1 MKQIIPVKQ
10 GDNITLTVN
19 GLGSSGEGVG
29 KYEGFTVFVKG
40 ALPEEEVRVTI
51 TLVKKSYAVG
61 ALEEIVKA
69 SAERVEPACPVY
81 KECGGCQLQHLSYKG
96 QLECKRQQ
104 VQDALTRI
112 GHLNL
117 EALPVLGAAEPWSYR
132 NKMQFPAAADA
143 EGVLQIGCYATATH
157 SVVDTDACMISKEAN
172 NAIMKTVRTWMQHYN
187 ISAYDEK
194 TGKGLVRHIMG
205 RVGVHS
211 GEVMAV
217 IITSGYDIPHRGVLI
232 EWLKR
237 HVPGLVSVVQNINK
251 KQTNVVMG
259 SKTRVLYGPESIKD
273 SLGSL
278 SFHISAQA
286 FFQVNSE
293 QAEKLYNKAL
303 EFAALSGKETVVDV
317 YCGTG
322 TISLYLARHA
332 KQVYGIE
339 IVAPAIE
346 NAKKN
351 AEENKCAN
359 AEFICGDAAVELPKL
374 LAGGVRPDVL
384 VVDPPR
390 AGCEQKVLA
399 AIAEVQPE
407 RVVYVSCNPASLA
420 RDLAFMEQ
428 HGYKAIVAQPVDM
441 FPMTS
446 HVETVVLLGRK
457 FEKSRE
463 HVYLD
468 YEPSAEIDLP
478 GGATYSEI
486 KQWIQAEYDLKVSSL
501 YVAQVKQKH
510 GIVERECYNK
520 PKSENAKQ
528 PKCPPEK
535 EAAIEAAL
543 KHFKMI

>member
-1 MKQIIPVKQ
+1 
-10 GDNITLTVN
+10 
-19 GLGSSGEGVG
+19 
-29 KYEGFTVFVKG
+29 
-40 ALPEEEVRVTI
+40 
-51 TLVKKSYAVG
+51 
-61 ALEEIVKA
+61 
-69 SAERVEPACPVY
+69 
-81 KECGGCQLQHLSYKG
+81 
-96 QLECKRQQ
+96 
-104 VQDALTRI
+104 
-112 GHLNL
+112 
-117 EALPVLGAAEPWSYR
+117 
-132 NKMQFPAAADA
+132 
-143 EGVLQIGCYATATH
+143 
-157 SVVDTDACMISKEAN
+157 MISKEAN

-351 AEENKCAN
+351 AEEK
-359 AEFICGDAAVELPKL
+359 
-374 LAGGVRPDVL
+374 
-384 VVDPPR
+384 
-390 AGCEQKVLA
+390 
-399 AIAEVQPE
+399 
-407 RVVYVSCNPASLA
+407 
-420 RDLAFMEQ
+420 
-428 HGYKAIVAQPVDM
+428 
-441 FPMTS
+441 
-446 HVETVVLLGRK
+446 
-457 FEKSRE
+457 
-463 HVYLD
+463 
-468 YEPSAEIDLP
+468 
-478 GGATYSEI
+478 
-486 KQWIQAEYDLKVSSL
+486 
-501 YVAQVKQKH
+501 
-510 GIVERECYNK
+510 
-520 PKSENAKQ
+520 
-528 PKCPPEK
+528 
-535 EAAIEAAL
+535 
-543 KHFKMI
+543 

>member
-117 EALPVLGAAEPWSYR
+117 EVLPVLGAAEPWSYR
-132 NKMQFPAAADA
+132 NKMQFPAATDT

-217 IITSGYDIPHRGVLI
+217 IITSGYDIPHRSVLI

-237 HVPGLVSVVQNINK
+237 YVLGLVSVVQNINK

-259 SKTRVLYGPESIKD
+259 SKTRVLYGAESIKD

-351 AEENKCAN
+351 AEENKCSN

-374 LAGGVRPDVL
+374 LAGGVRPDVV

-399 AIAEVQPE
+399 AIADVQPE

-446 HVETVVLLGRK
+446 HVETVVLLNRMNTA
-457 FEKSRE
+457 F
-463 HVYLD
+463 
-468 YEPSAEIDLP
+468 
-478 GGATYSEI
+478 
-486 KQWIQAEYDLKVSSL
+486 
-501 YVAQVKQKH
+501 
-510 GIVERECYNK
+510 
-520 PKSENAKQ
+520 
-528 PKCPPEK
+528 
-535 EAAIEAAL
+535 
-543 KHFKMI
+543 

>member
-1 MKQIIPVKQ
+1 MKFTIPVKQ
-10 GDNITLTVN
+10 GEDIIMTIS

-40 ALPEEEVRVTI
+40 ALPGEEVRVQI

-61 ALEEIVKA
+61 KLVELVKP
-69 SAERVEPACPVY
+69 SGERVEPQCQVY

-96 QLECKRQQ
+96 QLDCKRQQ
-104 VQDALTRI
+104 VQDALSRI
-112 GHLNL
+112 GHIDL
-117 EALPVLGAAEPWSYR
+117 EVLPVLGAAAPWNYR
-132 NKMQFPAAADA
+132 NKMQFPAAMNA
-143 EGVLQIGCYATATH
+143 EGVLNIGCYAAATH
-157 SVVDTDACMISKEAN
+157 NVIDTEACMISKEAN
-172 NAIMKTVRTWMQHYN
+172 NAIMKTVRTWMKHYN

-217 IITSGYDIPHRGVLI
+217 IITSGYDLPHRAVLV

-237 HVPGLVSVVQNINK
+237 YVPGLVSVVQNINK
-251 KQTNVVMG
+251 KQTNIVMG
-259 SKTRVLYGPESIKD
+259 SKTRVLYGSETIKD
-273 SLGSL
+273 KLGSL
-278 SFHISAQA
+278 SFNISAQS

-303 EFAALSGKETVVDV
+303 EFAALTGHETVVDV

-322 TISLYLARHA
+322 TISLYLAKHA
-332 KQVYGIE
+332 KKVYGIE

-359 AEFICGDAAVELPKL
+359 AEFMCGDAAVELPKL
-374 LAGGVRPDVL
+374 LAGGVRPDVV

-390 AGCEQKVLA
+390 AGCEQKVLK
-399 AIAEVQPE
+399 AISEVQPK

-428 HGYKAIVAQPVDM
+428 HGYKTLIAQPVDM

-446 HVETVVLLGRK
+446 HVESVCLLTK
-457 FEKSRE
+457 K
-463 HVYLD
+463 D
-468 YEPSAEIDLP
+468 
-478 GGATYSEI
+478 
-486 KQWIQAEYDLKVSSL
+486 K
-501 YVAQVKQKH
+501 
-510 GIVERECYNK
+510 
-520 PKSENAKQ
+520 
-528 PKCPPEK
+528 
-535 EAAIEAAL
+535 
-543 KHFKMI
+543 